1 MSGLF
6 QEFQLV
12 SCPFASVQSH
22 FLLLP
27 FLVAPST
34 ATTTTTAFRPVVLL
48 RQVLGVVPV
57 VVIIVFLVL
66 VRGVLIVGLRL
77 VLVVCARAG
86 G

>member
-12 SCPFASVQSH
+12 SCPFASVQSP

-27 FLVAPST
+27 FLVAPS
-34 ATTTTTAFRPVVLL
+34 ATTTTAFRPVVLL
-48 RQVLGVVPV
+48 RQVLGDVPV

-66 VRGVLIVGLRL
+66 VRGVLIVGLGL
-77 VLVVCARAG
+77 VLVVLRAG

>member
-1 MSGLF
+1 VSGLF

-34 ATTTTTAFRPVVLL
+34 ATTTTAFRPVVLL

-57 VVIIVFLVL
+57 VVISVFLVL